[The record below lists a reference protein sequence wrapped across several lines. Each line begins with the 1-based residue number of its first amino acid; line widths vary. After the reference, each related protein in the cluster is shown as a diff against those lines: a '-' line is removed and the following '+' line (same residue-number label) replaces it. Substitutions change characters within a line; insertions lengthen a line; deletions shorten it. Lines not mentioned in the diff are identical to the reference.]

1 MRADIVIIG
10 AGISGAVLAE
20 RYSKAGK
27 KVLILEKRDHIGGNC
42 YDYIDENGILVSK
55 YGAHLFHTEI
65 KEVWEYVNRF
75 SEWYPWEHKVVAK
88 VDDQLVPIPVNIN
101 TVNQLFGLSI
111 STEKEMVDWLEK
123 NRLPIKDP
131 KNGKEAVLDKVGPV
145 LYEKMF
151 RHYTKKQWD
160 KFPEELNASVLNR
173 IPVRTNTDDRYFSD
187 KYQAL
192 PKYGYTKIFEK
203 MLDHPNITV
212 KLNTDY
218 FDVMDELFG
227 YTKLFYTGPIDRFF
241 EFKHSLKDKLE
252 YRSINFV
259 SETIDSEYFQ
269 SNSVVNYPG
278 MEVDFTRIVEYK
290 HFGNQKS
297 KKTTIVKEYTTDE
310 GDPYYPVLNEKN
322 LAIYRKYQEEAA
334 KVKDVYFVGRL
345 ANYKYFNMD
354 QAFKNALDLF
364 HSLEGDSDVN
374 LKDKLS
380 KTYKSDGI
388 EVQ

>member
-1 MRADIVIIG
+1 MRADVVIIG
-10 AGISGAVLAE
+10 SGISGAVLAE

-55 YGAHLFHTEI
+55 YGAHLFHTDM

-75 SEWYPWEHKVVAK
+75 SDWYPWEHKVLAK

-101 TVNQLFGLSI
+101 TVNKLFGLTI
-111 STEKEMVDWLEK
+111 STEEEMIEWLEK

-160 KFPEELNASVLNR
+160 KYPEELNASVLNR

-187 KYQAL
+187 RFQAL
-192 PKYGYTKIFEK
+192 PKHGYTKIFEK

-218 FDVMDELFG
+218 FDVMDKLIG

-241 EFKHSLKDKLE
+241 EFKHSLEDKLE

-259 SETIDSEYFQ
+259 SETVDSEFFQ

-278 MEVDFTRIVEYK
+278 REVDFTRIVEYK
-290 HFGNQKS
+290 HFGKQKS
-297 KKTTIVKEYTTDE
+297 EKTTIVKEYTTDE

-322 LAIYRKYQEEAA
+322 LAIYQKYQEEAA

-364 HSLEGDSDVN
+364 HSLEGDSDAN
-374 LKDKLS
+374 LEEKLN
-380 KTYKSDGI
+380 KTFKSNGI